1 MDLLKYW
8 AVFTGILILIGET
21 TFILGEPVC
30 KKRWSV
36 SFAFITSGISGAALC
51 FCFIAV
57 DILNKP
63 FIKNYVI
70 QPFLW
75 LGMNPLFIF
84 VAMIAFDNLL
94 MNNIKFDY
102 NGRRTNVWGFIQN
115 HIFNSWINQAY
126 VSSLIVSLLNLAL
139 WMGVAC
145 VLFKKKIFI
154 KL

>member
-1 MDLLKYW
+1 MLS
-8 AVFTGILILIGET
+8 AILILIGVT
-21 TFILGEPVC
+21 AFLIGEPVC
-30 KKRWSV
+30 KKRWSI
-36 SFAFITSGISGAALC
+36 SFAFITSGLSGAALC
-51 FCFIAV
+51 FCFVLV
-57 DILNKP
+57 DILDKP
-63 FIKNYVI
+63 LIKNYLI

-102 NGRRTNVWGFIQN
+102 HGRTINVWSFIENQM
-115 HIFNSWINQAY
+115 FNSWINQAY

-139 WMGVAC
+139 WLGVAC